1 MHLLSDHRYSGCPTP
16 ELCCHTMLLCSV
28 WSYIQRDH
36 IIIDY
41 EGQGARMSTSSF
53 TQLLSSGCAPAP
65 LSLDIIMTD
74 WALEISYLSCPQA
87 GLDLITAHRSLV
99 PRPKQDYSTASVIVY
114 IALPDLFSG
123 IGIPTAFLSLG
134 TQIAASLD
142 SSTDPFLTFE
152 HSQLSKGHTWG
163 CKSINSFIPVSYL
176 ALLPLIPMFLY
187 T

>member
-1 MHLLSDHRYSGCPTP
+1 
-16 ELCCHTMLLCSV
+16 MLLCSV
-28 WSYIQRDH
+28 LSYIQRDH

-74 WALEISYLSCPQA
+74 WALEISYVSCPQA

-99 PRPKQDYSTASVIVY
+99 PRPKQDYSTASVIIY

-123 IGIPTAFLSLG
+123 IGIPTAFSCPWG
-134 TQIAASLD
+134 GTCTQIAANLD

-152 HSQLSKGHTWG
+152 HRRSTFKGAYLG
-163 CKSINSFIPVSYL
+163 MKSIKQHYMV
-176 ALLPLIPMFLY
+176 
-187 T
+187 